1 MVNISKN
8 YADLITVQEY
18 SQKQSIDGVKLIDLK
33 LYADDGGEF
42 LELGRLDQ
50 GRMKALPEFAVR
62 QFSWSRLLPG
72 TVKAFHVHR
81 RQADLWYVSPFDR
94 VLVGLADLREESPT
108 YNTKVRLVLGGSQA
122 KLLYIP
128 RGVAHGAG
136 NPWSQPATVIYFTDE
151 EFDPANPDEGR
162 LPYDLF
168 GQEFWQIHKG

>member
-18 SQKQSIDGVKLIDLK
+18 SQKQSIDEVKLIDLK
-33 LYADDGGEF
+33 LHADDGGEF

-50 GRMKALPEFAVR
+50 GMMKTLPEFTAKQV
-62 QFSWSRLLPG
+62 SWSRLLPG

-136 NPWSQPATVIYFTDE
+136 NPWSRPATVIYFTDE
-151 EFDPANPDEGR
+151 EFDPAAPDEGR

>member
-33 LYADDGGEF
+33 LHADDGGEF

-50 GRMKALPEFAVR
+50 GKIKALPGFAVK
-62 QFSWSRLLPG
+62 QVSWSRLLPG

>member
-18 SQKQSIDGVKLIDLK
+18 SQKQSIDEVKLIDLK
-33 LYADDGGEF
+33 LHADDGGEF
-42 LELGRLDQ
+42 LELSRVDQ
-50 GRMKALPEFAVR
+50 GKIKALPGFAVK
-62 QFSWSRLLPG
+62 QVSWSRLLPG

>member
-1 MVNISKN
+1 MVNISKD
-8 YADLITVQEY
+8 YTDLITVQEY
-18 SQKQSIDGVKLIDLK
+18 SQKQLIDGVKLIDLK

-50 GRMKALPEFAVR
+50 GVLKVLPEFKVK
-62 QFSWSRLLPG
+62 QVSWSRLLPG
-72 TVKAFHVHR
+72 IVKAFHVHR

-94 VLVGLADLREESPT
+94 VLVGLADLRADSPT
-108 YNTKVRLVLGGSQA
+108 YNTKMRLILGGGQA

-136 NPWSQPATVIYFTDE
+136 NPWSQPATVVYFTDE

-162 LPYDLF
+162 LPYDVF

>member
-18 SQKQSIDGVKLIDLK
+18 NQKQSINGVKLIDLK
-33 LYADDGGEF
+33 LHADDGGEF

-50 GRMKALPEFAVR
+50 GKMKSLPDFEVK

-72 TVKAFHVHR
+72 TVKAFHIHR

-108 YNTKVRLVLGGSQA
+108 YNVKIRLVLGGSQA

-136 NPWSQPATVIYFTDE
+136 NPWSQPATVVYFTDK

-168 GQEFWQIHKG
+168 GQDFWTIKKG